1 MKAVKFLLL
10 ALIAC
15 TVCLTSCKKPDPK
28 EDPVDPKETP
38 AGTFKA
44 TFGEQEWTVKTSDC
58 GIVDNSGDQCLFVN
72 VSPNDFSELP
82 MLYFMLKAET
92 GRHMASTDPHLFMM
106 YYKASAFNLNFNG
119 QPLNNLGDYWAG
131 NGPIPMGNV
140 TIEISALDVSTLKV
154 SMKGQGTCWEAPT
167 YIRAYNE
174 GREEIVPLDFNFEAK
189 EVTLTR
195 RATKSMSPVAQ
206 IAMQAVETLELTK

>member
-28 EDPVDPKETP
+28 DDPKDPKEIP
-38 AGTFKA
+38 AGTFKC
-44 TFGEQEWTVKTSDC
+44 TFGEQDWTVKTTDC
-58 GIVDNSGDQCLFVN
+58 GIVESNGDQCLFVN
-72 VSPNDFSELP
+72 ASPNDFSELP

-131 NGPIPMGNV
+131 NGPLPMGNV

-154 SMKGQGTCWEAPT
+154 SMKGQGTCWDAPK
-167 YIRAYNE
+167 YIQAYNA
-174 GREEIVPLDFNFEAK
+174 GGEEIVPLDFNFEAK

-206 IAMQAVETLELTK
+206 MAMKAVETMELTK